1 MIASRLKGNIILG
14 WLICYQVFPSGQ
26 VVFRFYYH
34 LINLFEANVVPRA
47 ILQIKTFLPSSYR
60 KRRVGFKVSWSLT
73 IYFFVA
79 LHSCVCSCPKISRNG
94 FLKKKVSFS
103 AHFAINLFCL
113 HNLKTETNYG
123 ATTHRAC
130 EWKNKTNFT
139 SYSNCP
145 RVLFDLAHKQ
155 CSGIAKGWFNCLT
168 SKSKRRFLANDIL
181 LPWYYPHPYVR

>member
-79 LHSCVCSCPKISRNG
+79 LHSCVCSWPKISPNV
-94 FLKKKVSFS
+94 FFKKHFFS
-103 AHFAINLFCL
+103 AHFASTCFVCMTWKRK
-113 HNLKTETNYG
+113 HTMEQQS
-123 ATTHRAC
+123 HRAC
-130 EWKNKTNFT
+130 EWTKSNKNKTKIK
-139 SYSNCP
+139 P
-145 RVLFDLAHKQ
+145 RHIQIDHAFY
-155 CSGIAKGWFNCLT
+155 CSI
-168 SKSKRRFLANDIL
+168 
-181 LPWYYPHPYVR
+181 

>member
-1 MIASRLKGNIILG
+1 MTWKLTNFQVPPPFPATSKIFPPPWPWTLKFKRTPHPLLQMIASRLKGNIILG

-94 FLKKKVSFS
+94 FLKKKFPLVLILQSTCFVCITWKRKQTMEQQHTVHANEKTKLTS
-103 AHFAINLFCL
+103 RRIQIVHAFCL
-113 HNLKTETNYG
+113 
-123 ATTHRAC
+123 
-130 EWKNKTNFT
+130 
-139 SYSNCP
+139 
-145 RVLFDLAHKQ
+145 
-155 CSGIAKGWFNCLT
+155 I
-168 SKSKRRFLANDIL
+168 
-181 LPWYYPHPYVR
+181 